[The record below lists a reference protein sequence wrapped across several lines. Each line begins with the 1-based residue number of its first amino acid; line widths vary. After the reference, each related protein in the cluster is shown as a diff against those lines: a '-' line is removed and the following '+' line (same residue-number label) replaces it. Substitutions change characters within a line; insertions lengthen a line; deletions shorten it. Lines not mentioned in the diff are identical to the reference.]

1 MARAQGDRKRGRR
14 KNSVASHA
22 LIFFIC
28 ICLMTLGKADITA
41 MNSVRTVLTG
51 LVMPIADVVSVP
63 IRAVTSMVESAQAA
77 AKLREENL
85 KLREDVKRLSRWR
98 LQAELLQSENRQ
110 LRSVSGVIAPDATMA
125 VSARVVAI
133 NADSFAH
140 VVMINIGRDKGIRR
154 GHAVTTTDGLVGMII
169 DVGARHSQVL
179 LITDI
184 NAMIPVI
191 LSSSSWPATT
201 IGQNS
206 GNLKL
211 RFLPTEATVERDE
224 LVQTSGHGGVLPAG
238 IPVGRISAIN
248 GDRITIEPI
257 VDLKRL
263 SFVSVLVT
271 EDDPGFSTQDLMNQ
285 AYSPLPENQDGFS
298 LQGLNALGQRED
310 SDVLE
315 GDQNQN
321 GNAQ

>member
-1 MARAQGDRKRGRR
+1 MARAQGDRKRGRK
-14 KNSVASHA
+14 KNGITSHV
-22 LIFFIC
+22 LIFLIC
-28 ICLMTLGKADITA
+28 ISLMTLGKADISA
-41 MNSVRTVLTG
+41 MNSIRTVMTG
-51 LVMPIADVVSVP
+51 LVMPIADVVAVP
-63 IRAVTSMVESAQAA
+63 IRAITSMVESAQAA

-110 LRSVSGVIAPDATMA
+110 LRSVSGVIVPQSTTA

-179 LITDI
+179 LLTDI

-206 GNLKL
+206 TSLKL
-211 RFLPTEATVERDE
+211 RFLPTEASIGVDE

-238 IPVGRISAIN
+238 IPVGRIRSIN
-248 GDRITIEPI
+248 GDQIAVDPI

-263 SFVSVLVT
+263 SFVTVLVT
-271 EDDPGFSTQDLMNQ
+271 EEDPGFSTKDLLNQ
-285 AYSPLPENQDGFS
+285 AYSPLPEDEDAFS
-298 LQGLNALGQRED
+298 LQGLNALGQRKD
-310 SDVLE
+310 SDVSDDNTRQ
-315 GDQNQN
+315 G
-321 GNAQ
+321 GN